1 MSIITGITWFKC
13 RQFADEKAK
22 IQVGHESVLKAGQN
36 LN

>member
-1 MSIITGITWFKC
+1 MSIIAGITWFKC
-13 RQFADEKAK
+13 RQSAYEKAK